1 MMSSDEMWDL
11 AIDLGKVRQGLQA
24 ISDDFQNIYRPEE
37 ARVRWH
43 QKWQQVS
50 WALELADSLL
60 RETIDQVDGEY
71 DPAA

>member
-11 AIDLGKVRQGLQA
+11 AIDLDRVRRDLSVVSAGFQGV
-24 ISDDFQNIYRPEE
+24 YRPEE

-50 WALELADSLL
+50 RALELADSLL
-60 RETIDQVDGEY
+60 RETIDQVNETY